1 MKNPILTQLVRDL
14 KALSIKENVKIWKRV
29 AEDLEKSTRRKREVN
44 ITKIAKSIKKGEIA
58 VIPGKVLGKGKVDCE
73 ISAYQFSESSKEGN
87 KTLGLNE
94 LMKKNPK
101 GKKCRIL
108 G

>member
-1 MKNPILTQLVRDL
+1 MKNPMLTQLASDL
-14 KALSIKENVKIWKRV
+14 RALSIKENVKIWKTI
-29 AEDLEKSTRRKREVN
+29 AKNLEKPTRQKREVDV
-44 ITKIAKSIKKGEIA
+44 TKIAKILKKGEIA
-58 VIPGKVLGKGKVDCE
+58 VVPGKVLGKDKVDGE
-73 ISAYQFSESSKEGN
+73 IAAYQFSQTAKVGN
-87 KTLGLNE
+87 KTLSLRE